1 MAKKKSGSSA
11 NAKKLIRDY
20 VKKNPNHTPKQ
31 IELGLK
37 SHNVPNSLIS
47 SVLQKYKTKRADR
60 RGRKAAAT
68 NKGPFD
74 WEARADAAANF
85 IEVSGGVDNALEWL
99 SGVKKTIDATR
110 KLHGK

>member
-11 NAKKLIRDY
+11 NTRQLIRDY
-20 VKKNPNHTPKQ
+20 VEKNPNHTPKQ
-31 IELGLK
+31 IEEGLK
-37 SHNVPNSLIS
+37 THKVSGSSIS
-47 SVLQKYKTKRADR
+47 SVLQKYKIKRADR

-68 NKGPFD
+68 SKGPFD
-74 WEARADAAANF
+74 WEARSDAAAHF

-99 SGVKKTIDATR
+99 AGVKKTIDATR